1 MKFVIARGAGIY
13 FRAPLTFLG
22 AILNSG
28 PLGRAPQSGV
38 RRGSSSRNVFIRDL
52 VVIAVV
58 LECLPAR
65 SVWESVVIAIGVI
78 LNLFQDLPFGAFV
91 IVFLAVLCKGVV
103 SFFFFVKIL
112 INCGGRT
119 RMYPPYKNAYKR
131 PFCLNIKAL
140 KRRKSERFYE
150 YFILVVILESRSPGS
165 VVL

>member
-1 MKFVIARGAGIY
+1 MIARGAGIY

-38 RRGSSSRNVFIRDL
+38 RRVSSSRNVFIRDL

-91 IVFLAVLCKGVV
+91 IVFWQFSVKGL
-103 SFFFFVKIL
+103 FRFFFVKIL